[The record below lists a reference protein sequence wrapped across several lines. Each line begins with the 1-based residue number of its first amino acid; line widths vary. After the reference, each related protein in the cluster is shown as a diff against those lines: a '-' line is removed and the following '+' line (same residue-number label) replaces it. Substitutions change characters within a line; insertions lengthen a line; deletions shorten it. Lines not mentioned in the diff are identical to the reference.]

1 VTFGAKHLHPET
13 VARLG
18 ALARQRTPAW
28 AREQLAAQEAM
39 FAEEAAIRKQQSQ
52 SNALRWY
59 AVRKARG
66 AAK

>member
-1 VTFGAKHLHPET
+1 MARHLDQGT
-13 VARLG
+13 RGRLA

-28 AREQLAAQEAM
+28 AQEQLAAQEAM
-39 FAEEAAIRKQQSQ
+39 FAEAASIRKVQSQ